1 MGQTDGYCFSSHFV
15 APLIFCGTT
24 RNSSI
29 FHKKMH
35 AGDNHHISTQTTA
48 TKVFSYIRRALY
60 TPSTASIHVHWLTR
74 KTKQKQ
80 KKTKKKK
87 QKTDGLLRRPN
98 PAAPIK
104 MQRFS
109 IPQLVD
115 LFPSI
120 LAPVN
125 WKTYIVLLD
134 DNTTYDLYT
143 RRKKRPFFSKGGV
156 RRKRSVK

>member
-1 MGQTDGYCFSSHFV
+1 
-15 APLIFCGTT
+15 
-24 RNSSI
+24 
-29 FHKKMH
+29 
-35 AGDNHHISTQTTA
+35 
-48 TKVFSYIRRALY
+48 
-60 TPSTASIHVHWLTR
+60 
-74 KTKQKQ
+74 
-80 KKTKKKK
+80 
-87 QKTDGLLRRPN
+87 
-98 PAAPIK
+98 

-143 RRKKRPFFSKGGV
+143 RRKNGDFFKGG
-156 RRKRSVK
+156 RAKKKKCKIRAKTIAIWNRKRQKRKKREGKEKRRDKI